1 MKRALIIACYIGK
14 LPESINMWIKSCAYN
29 KDYDFM
35 LVTDD
40 KLYDDIP
47 ENITVLSQSLDDLK
61 KRFQKCFNFNI
72 SLEKP
77 YKLCDFKPLYGIAFE
92 EYVREYEFWG
102 HCDVDMVFGN
112 ISSFYTNEI
121 FDKYDRIGTYGHLIL
136 YRNNYEIN
144 NLYKKK
150 GTPFSYK
157 KVFTSKYNYGF
168 DEQYG
173 YNILCRK
180 YEIKWYDCGHKYCLD
195 KKRTLPYS
203 FAETDNYEHQAVVLK
218 NGKIYHV
225 YDDGR
230 DVIYKEKI
238 YYHFTGTKYNLKKLS
253 DEIVFEY
260 NECRNLNDDIR
271 LYLSKRSVKCDR
283 GLSLLVRINAFW
295 RRSLYQK
302 YIFIKQKIYYY
313 VLWR

>member
-1 MKRALIIACYIGK
+1 
-14 LPESINMWIKSCAYN
+14 
-29 KDYDFM
+29 M
-35 LVTDD
+35 LC
-40 KLYDDIP
+40 K
-47 ENITVLSQSLDDLK
+47 
-61 KRFQKCFNFNI
+61 
-72 SLEKP
+72 
-77 YKLCDFKPLYGIAFE
+77 
-92 EYVREYEFWG
+92 
-102 HCDVDMVFGN
+102 
-112 ISSFYTNEI
+112 
-121 FDKYDRIGTYGHLIL
+121 
-136 YRNNYEIN
+136 
-144 NLYKKK
+144 
-150 GTPFSYK
+150 
-157 KVFTSKYNYGF
+157 
-168 DEQYG
+168 
-173 YNILCRK
+173 K

-203 FAETDNYEHQAVVLK
+203 FSETDNYEHQAVVFK